1 MMGVPPRVGHRNK
14 RAASGSLPFSPSRA
28 SALPWPGRPSVA
40 PWPSRSSAFPSP
52 SRSSAITPR
61 RETVRPAEGEVRAQV
76 GIRSYL
82 VYLAV
87 AFLLA
92 VALSWSYTT
101 TARLGFR
108 INEVKTEIAS
118 LKAENEKLGYQVS
131 GYESLARVEKEAV
144 RLGMVRPEYVRVGAG
159 LEALPAPGSGAAGG
173 GTDGV
178 AGGFADGGESESLA
192 RIITLVPG
200 ATGATPGDPVLAG
213 ATGPGGGQA
222 SLWDRFYRW
231 LTGVSQTEARE
242 WQ

>member
-1 MMGVPPRVGHRNK
+1 V
-14 RAASGSLPFSPSRA
+14 
-28 SALPWPGRPSVA
+28 SVA
-40 PWPSRSSAFPSP
+40 DG
-52 SRSSAITPR
+52 SSAIAPR
-61 RETVRPAEGEVRAQV
+61 REAVRSAEGEVRAQV

-108 INEVKTEIAS
+108 INEVKTQIAS

-144 RLGMVRPEYVRVGAG
+144 RLGMVRPEYVRAGAG
-159 LEALPAPGSGAAGG
+159 LEALPASDSGAAGG
-173 GTDGV
+173 GTDGA
-178 AGGFADGGESESLA
+178 AGGFAGGGEPESLA
-192 RIITLVPG
+192 RIITLAPG
-200 ATGATPGDPVLAG
+200 ATGVAPGDTVLAG
-213 ATGPGGGQA
+213 ATGQDGGHA

-231 LTGVSQTEARE
+231 LTGVSQAEARE